1 MSTTLQPDASWYEI
15 DPAFYRHG
23 GNCFSEAEMLVLQDC
38 AGMDVL
44 VSPAAG
50 GEEALSFASLGAN
63 VSIFDSSEMSERA
76 RKLFAEVGASIAF
89 HEGIPGATE
98 LPGGPYD
105 LIYSSFGILDVLE
118 YFDTWAEGIAGALRP
133 GGRLVIHDAH
143 PFSYVPAVHQ
153 GLFVVAHSYFGA
165 DEKGHGASW
174 NFSDLISA
182 LGQAGLAT
190 LHLEETNDSE
200 RYQTPL
206 DRHRNVRWDIRWR
219 LPGAFVLAAVKL

>member
-38 AGMDVL
+38 TGKKVL
-44 VSPAAG
+44 VSPASG
-50 GEEALSFASLGAN
+50 GEEALSFVSLGAT
-63 VSIFDSSEMSERA
+63 VSIFDSVEMSERA
-76 RKLFAEVGASIAF
+76 RKLFAETGADITF

-105 LIYSSFGILDVLE
+105 VVYSSFGVLE
-118 YFDTWAEGIAGALRP
+118 VLPYFDTWAEGIAGALRP
-133 GGRLVIHDAH
+133 GGLLVIHDAH
-143 PFSYVPAVHQ
+143 PFSFVPGVHQ
-153 GLFVVAHSYFGA
+153 GLFHVAHSYFGT
-165 DEKGHGASW
+165 DEKGQGASW
-174 NFSDLISA
+174 NFGDLVSA

-190 LHLEETNDSE
+190 MHLEETNDSE

-206 DRHRNVRWDIRWR
+206 DRFRNVRWDIRWR
-219 LPGAFVLAAVKL
+219 LPGAFVLAALKL